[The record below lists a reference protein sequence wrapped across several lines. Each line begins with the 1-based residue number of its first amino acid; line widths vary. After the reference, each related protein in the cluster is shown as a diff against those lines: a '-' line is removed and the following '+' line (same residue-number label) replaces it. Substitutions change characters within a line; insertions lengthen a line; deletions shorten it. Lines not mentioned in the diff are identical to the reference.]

1 MNATVR
7 ARERAR
13 SDRLQPVV
21 SLVQRDIARPNLRR
35 NFAPRSPTRVGL
47 ALALALAAACKAD
60 GEGGTFDFGQST
72 TGTSGPPT
80 TSAGSSGSEGSGS
93 VGSSSSGSDDTATTS
108 ASESSSSGG
117 ESSSGGLVTDY
128 CTGLDVLVVID
139 DSDTMLEEQ
148 GKLTAALSPFFA
160 QLDQLLPGIMGS
172 IRVGVIT
179 TDAPEFVVAN
189 PSMACTP
196 YASAATWMSYGPT
209 LSTELACATAVGT
222 MGDPDERPMQMA
234 IEALGPT
241 MLQLG
246 GPNEAFLREDAPLVL
261 IILTDEEDDLE
272 AVTQWGSEGDPSDW
286 ITALAATQ
294 DGHVQ
299 NVVPIALVGVA
310 EPNDCPF
317 PWDGVT
323 GAEIAPRLAEF
334 VDGFPHGALGDICA
348 ADYSTFLM
356 AAATEVVDACNAHV
370 PE

>member
-1 MNATVR
+1 MGLGLVIAAT
-7 ARERAR
+7 
-13 SDRLQPVV
+13 P
-21 SLVQRDIARPNLRR
+21 
-35 NFAPRSPTRVGL
+35 
-47 ALALALAAACKAD
+47 ACKAE
-60 GEGGTFDFGQST
+60 GSGGTFDFGQST
-72 TGTSGPPT
+72 TGGTGLPT
-80 TSAGSSGSEGSGS
+80 TATGSSGSESGT
-93 VGSSSSGSDDTATTS
+93 GSSSSGSDDTASTT
-108 ASESSSSGG
+108 AAESSSGG
-117 ESSSGGLVTDY
+117 EESSSGGLPTEP

-139 DSDTMLEEQ
+139 DSDTMIEEQ

-160 QLDQLLPGIMGS
+160 QLDQALPGIMGS

-189 PSMACTP
+189 PTMACTP

-222 MGDPDERPMQMA
+222 MGDPNERPMQMA

-272 AVTQWGSEGDPSDW
+272 AVTQWGSEGDPADW
-286 ITALAATQ
+286 VDALAATQ
-294 DGHVQ
+294 AGHVQ
-299 NVVPIALVGVA
+299 DVVPLALVGIA
-310 EPNDCPF
+310 EPNACPF
-317 PWDGVT
+317 PWDGMS

-334 VDGFPHGALGDICA
+334 VDGFPRGALGDICA
-348 ADYSTFLM
+348 ADYTAFFTD
-356 AAATEVVDACNAHV
+356 AVTPVVDACNAHV